1 MIFRL
6 HRETYLVAAVSL
18 WAWGHRPPRLPGC
31 PCAVDWPFADAPC
44 HLPPLPHA
52 PLRMP
57 LQLRS
62 GLGSAG
68 RRWQLCSLQGAAEWP
83 GSQTGLHLSNTR
95 TGETKFI
102 SQLRLLT
109 LEKAK
114 EFGKSEA
121 PSDPLDTY
129 QLGSKRPCSSM
140 SSQGPFWLPLRVP
153 GQLSRCVSACD
164 TDSQGWVF
172 LGRLHGGV
180 MQAVTLKVSTPP
192 CPTHGPWQS

>member
-1 MIFRL
+1 M
-6 HRETYLVAAVSL
+6 
-18 WAWGHRPPRLPGC
+18 
-31 PCAVDWPFADAPC
+31 
-44 HLPPLPHA
+44 
-52 PLRMP
+52 
-57 LQLRS
+57 
-62 GLGSAG
+62 
-68 RRWQLCSLQGAAEWP
+68 CSLQGAAEWP
-83 GSQTGLHLSNTR
+83 GSQTGLHLSNAR
-95 TGETKFI
+95 TGGTKFI

-180 MQAVTLKVSTPP
+180 MQACHT
-192 CPTHGPWQS
+192 QSFHTSLPYTWAMTILVPQTSGILMPLP